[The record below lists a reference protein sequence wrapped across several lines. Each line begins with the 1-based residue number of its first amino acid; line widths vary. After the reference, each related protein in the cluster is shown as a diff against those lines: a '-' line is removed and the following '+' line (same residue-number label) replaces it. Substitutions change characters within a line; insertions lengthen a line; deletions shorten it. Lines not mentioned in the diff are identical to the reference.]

1 VKKILID
8 SIVKLK
14 KKHFTK
20 KNQVK
25 KYKIKRKMIKSKTKT
40 NKRKNNISML
50 ENENEKNSI

>member
-14 KKHFTK
+14 KNILQK